1 MTSNLFIIVLNQETI
16 YKIYAVM
23 IQCLLVR
30 CISSSK
36 QSSCSSSIE
45 SFNFLASKK
54 IMSSNSGTSI
64 SSSMSITMLSTSDVL
79 FHSFNFFW
87 RRWPNAEKTVQGHHT
102 VHKYHIC
109 LFLFSFD
116 YTHIL
121 NPNEY
126 SQKTFSRSR

>member
-1 MTSNLFIIVLNQETI
+1 MTSNLFIFVLNQETI
-16 YKIYAVM
+16 YKISAVM

-36 QSSCSSSIE
+36 QSSSCSSSIE

-87 RRWPNAEKTVQGHHT
+87 RRWPNAEKTVQEHHSAQIS
-102 VHKYHIC
+102 H
-109 LFLFSFD
+109 LFIFIQCRLYAHFK
-116 YTHIL
+116 
-121 NPNEY
+121 P
-126 SQKTFSRSR
+126 K